1 MKLQTYKTAVET
13 AILLL
18 RIDDIVS
25 GSKKKGDKEVP
36 TPSQMQREENQAGG
50 D

>member
-1 MKLQTYKTAVET
+1 MET

-25 GSKKKGDKEVP
+25 RSKKKGDKEIP
-36 TPSQMQREENQAGG
+36 TSSEMQKEETQGG
-50 D
+50 GN

>member
-1 MKLQTYKTAVET
+1 M

-25 GSKKKGDKEVP
+25 GSKKSKGNVIGEEGGAP
-36 TPSQMQREENQAGG
+36 MGGAPMQ
-50 D
+50 

>member
-1 MKLQTYKTAVET
+1 MTNFVLQT

-25 GSKKKGDKEVP
+25 GSKKKGDSNVNQKAP
-36 TPSQMQREENQAGG
+36 TPSEEAMRE
-50 D
+50 

>member
-1 MKLQTYKTAVET
+1 MLQT

-25 GSKKKGDKEVP
+25 GSKKKGDAAVNAAAP
-36 TPSQMQREENQAGG
+36 TPSEEAMRE
-50 D
+50 